1 MNISNSLASTY
12 PFVCPFCV
20 KEAVGTLSNL
30 KTDMS
35 ALKTRLSQ
43 VEEAF
48 RNTPA
53 LVNSL
58 GERLDALSEK
68 VKVIPLLP
76 FPNKMMSDHPPPP
89 TTTSRLTPNAAS
101 SHTTSRYSSNSERR
115 FNVVLF
121 GLKESSKGT
130 ARQSR
135 MMNDLEA
142 ASSTLNFLVS
152 SINKTSISDCF
163 RLGKYNQ
170 SRNRPLL
177 VRLTRACDAM
187 LALSQG
193 YKLSKQPGTFIKPDL
208 SPAPIK

>member
-1 MNISNSLASTY
+1 
-12 PFVCPFCV
+12 
-20 KEAVGTLSNL
+20 
-30 KTDMS
+30 
-35 ALKTRLSQ
+35 
-43 VEEAF
+43 
-48 RNTPA
+48 
-53 LVNSL
+53 
-58 GERLDALSEK
+58 
-68 VKVIPLLP
+68 
-76 FPNKMMSDHPPPP
+76 MMSDSPPPP
-89 TTTSRLTPNAAS
+89 TTTSCLTPNAAL

-115 FNVVLF
+115 FNVYVVLF

-142 ASSTLNFLVS
+142 ASSTLNILVS

-193 YKLSKQPGTFIKPDL
+193 YKLSTQPDTFIKPDL
-208 SPAPIK
+208 SPEERSI